1 MKKSTILNY
10 KALDIHKGTD
20 SISKRFAI
28 LLMMMIMVGSK
39 ALAGDSYEV
48 IDGLRYLLN
57 SDSLT
62 ATLMANTEK
71 YTGDI
76 VVPESIIAKDGNA
89 YKITDF
95 GYQCFQNCSGLTSVE
110 IPSSITSLVDN
121 CFQNCSGLKSITIP
135 SSVTSLGVS
144 CFQNCKGLT
153 SIEIPSSVTSLGY
166 KSFSGCSSLT
176 TMTIPSSVTS
186 IGGWCFDG
194 CSALTS
200 IKLSSAVASLEDGCF
215 AGCGS
220 LTSITIPA
228 SVTSLGKMCFS
239 DCNLENIY
247 FKGSIPKNTKYASIP
262 TTCRIYVPSEY
273 LQEYKD
279 ALGFY
284 YNNIY
289 SWNSNEVNDDP
300 TNIYQAKTRGFVAT
314 VHDGVV
320 SISGLDNGE
329 EVKFYAADGK
339 FIGQTVATDGTA
351 SYAASEALVIAKV
364 GYGSIKIVVK

>member
-121 CFQNCSGLKSITIP
+121 CFAECI
-135 SSVTSLGVS
+135 
-144 CFQNCKGLT
+144 
-153 SIEIPSSVTSLGY
+153 
-166 KSFSGCSSLT
+166 
-176 TMTIPSSVTS
+176 
-186 IGGWCFDG
+186 
-194 CSALTS
+194 
-200 IKLSSAVASLEDGCF
+200 
-215 AGCGS
+215 
-220 LTSITIPA
+220 
-228 SVTSLGKMCFS
+228 
-239 DCNLENIY
+239 
-247 FKGSIPKNTKYASIP
+247 
-262 TTCRIYVPSEY
+262 
-273 LQEYKD
+273 
-279 ALGFY
+279 
-284 YNNIY
+284 
-289 SWNSNEVNDDP
+289 
-300 TNIYQAKTRGFVAT
+300 
-314 VHDGVV
+314 
-320 SISGLDNGE
+320 
-329 EVKFYAADGK
+329 
-339 FIGQTVATDGTA
+339 
-351 SYAASEALVIAKV
+351 
-364 GYGSIKIVVK
+364 

>member
-1 MKKSTILNY
+1 MTTHSELT
-10 KALDIHKGTD
+10 
-20 SISKRFAI
+20 
-28 LLMMMIMVGSK
+28 
-39 ALAGDSYEV
+39 EC
-48 IDGLRYLLN
+48 IDGLCFLL
-57 SDSLT
+57 DKAMKT
-62 ATLMANTEK
+62 ATLLPKMEGK
-71 YTGDI
+71 YSGDI
-76 VVPESIIAKDGNA
+76 VVPEKVKGNEGIDYSVIALEDR
-89 YKITDF
+89 
-95 GYQCFQNCSGLTSVE
+95 CFEKCYGLTSVT
-110 IPSSITSLVDN
+110 ISSSVTSLGN
-121 CFQNCSGLKSITIP
+121 KCFNDCSGLNSITIP

-144 CFQNCKGLT
+144 CFQNCKSLT

-166 KSFSGCSSLT
+166 KCFSGCSSLT

-200 IKLSSAVASLEDGCF
+200 IKLSSSVASLENGCF

-220 LTSITIPA
+220 LTSIIIPA

-247 FKGSIPKNTKYASIP
+247 FKGSIPKNTKYASIT
-262 TTCRIYVPSEY
+262 TTCRIYVPTEY

-279 ALGFY
+279 ALGLY

-289 SWNSNEVNDDP
+289 SWNPNEVNDDP
-300 TNIYQAKTRGFVAT
+300 TNIYQAKTRGFVTT

-329 EVKFYAADGK
+329 EVKFYTADGK
-339 FIGQTVATDGTA
+339 YIGQAVAAYGTA

-364 GYGSIKIVVK
+364 GYYSIKAVVK